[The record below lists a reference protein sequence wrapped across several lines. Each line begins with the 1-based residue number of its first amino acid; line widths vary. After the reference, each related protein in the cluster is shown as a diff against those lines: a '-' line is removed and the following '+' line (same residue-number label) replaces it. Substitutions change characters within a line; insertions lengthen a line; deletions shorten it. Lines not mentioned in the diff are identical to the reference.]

1 MSESLLLTLAAAS
14 SSEPDAARS
23 LKNLVG
29 PILETVS
36 LVVGVVAVL
45 VMLYGV
51 ARAVVAFA
59 QSERKSGAEHQRSEL
74 RAGLA
79 YFILLGLELLI
90 VADIIETIVAPDF
103 DHVLTLG
110 VIVVI
115 RTVIS
120 FSLNWELANEARRLS
135 GEHSAVAGERR
146 AEQAVPPG
154 R

>member
-1 MSESLLLTLAAAS
+1 MLESLLLTLAAFS
-14 SSEPDAARS
+14 SSEPEVAHS
-23 LKNLVG
+23 LKTLVN
-29 PILETVS
+29 PILEIAS
-36 LVVGVVAVL
+36 MAVGVAAVL

-59 QSERKSGAEHQRSEL
+59 QSERKGGTEHHRSEL

-120 FSLNWELANEARRLS
+120 FSLNWELAHESRRRIAEN
-135 GEHSAVAGERR
+135 GAKPVDQRAKDAGC
-146 AEQAVPPG
+146 Q
-154 R
+154 